1 MVIYNKVII
10 KVIKAVRVVFWIYNI
25 KRAIVFIDQIFI
37 MKEKKEK
44 SQMTAI
50 KISKIMLYIL
60 VMFILGLVLFLLS
73 LKSVLKYNEWPI
85 YTETNIVNQNQARL
99 PAMTFCPLSNGY
111 KGDVLKVRSKNYIS
125 KAYYTVDNYLST
137 KFLFVFFSVTSY

>member
-1 MVIYNKVII
+1 MVIYNKILI
-10 KVIKAVRVVFWIYNI
+10 KGIKTLRVLFWIYNI
-25 KRAIVFIDQIFI
+25 EKAIVFIDQIFI

-44 SQMTAI
+44 SQMTAV

-73 LKSVLKYNEWPI
+73 LKSVLRYNEWPI

-111 KGDVLKVRSKNYIS
+111 KEDVLKV
-125 KAYYTVDNYLST
+125 
-137 KFLFVFFSVTSY
+137 

>member
-125 KAYYTVDNYLST
+125 KAYYTVDYYLST

>member
-1 MVIYNKVII
+1 MVINNKIII
-10 KVIKAVRVVFWIYNI
+10 KGIKAIRILFWIYNI
-25 KRAIVFIDQIFI
+25 QRAIVFIDKIFI
-37 MKEKKEK
+37 MKEKKET
-44 SQMTAI
+44 SQMTAV

-73 LKSVLKYNEWPI
+73 LKSVLRYNEWPI

-111 KGDVLKVRSKNYIS
+111 KRNVLKVSSKR
-125 KAYYTVDNYLST
+125 L
-137 KFLFVFFSVTSY
+137 

>member
-1 MVIYNKVII
+1 MVIYNKII
-10 KVIKAVRVVFWIYNI
+10 IQGIKTIRVLCWIYNI
-25 KRAIVFIDQIFI
+25 KRAIVLIDQVFI

-44 SQMTAI
+44 SQMTAV

-73 LKSVLKYNEWPI
+73 LKSVLRYNEWPI
-85 YTETNIVNQNQARL
+85 YTETNIVNQNQARF

-111 KGDVLKVRSKNYIS
+111 KEDVLKVRSK
-125 KAYYTVDNYLST
+125 
-137 KFLFVFFSVTSY
+137 VFIFRKPIIM

>member
-1 MVIYNKVII
+1 
-10 KVIKAVRVVFWIYNI
+10 
-25 KRAIVFIDQIFI
+25 
-37 MKEKKEK
+37 MKEKKET
-44 SQMTAI
+44 SQMTAV

-73 LKSVLKYNEWPI
+73 LKSVLRYNEWPI

-111 KGDVLKVRSKNYIS
+111 KRNVLKVSSKR
-125 KAYYTVDNYLST
+125 L
-137 KFLFVFFSVTSY
+137 